1 MNMKTLATENVKV
14 PPAPQVVT
22 DAWMLYIG
30 FEADPAAIKSFLP
43 LGLESHP
50 NNMVVMN
57 MYTVHDAFQT
67 SGFGAYTL
75 TYLTVQVKD
84 HDAYTMGS
92 SSTEPSRY
100 WAGHLNYFG
109 LRKIQKNGS
118 EVTQIMKFPI
128 PYISRAVK
136 TEASTVT
143 FNMPENHRPRRL
155 NPTKVKWA
163 AYVRD
168 SFVYS
173 QAEVLNGYQ

>member
-30 FEADPAAIKSFLP
+30 FEADPAAVKSFLS

-50 NNMVVMN
+50 NNM
-57 MYTVHDAFQT
+57 
-67 SGFGAYTL
+67 
-75 TYLTVQVKD
+75 
-84 HDAYTMGS
+84 DAYTMSS
-92 SSTEPSRY
+92 SSTEPGRY

-136 TEASTVT
+136 TEAPTVT
-143 FNMPENHRPRRL
+143 FSMPENHRPRRL

-163 AYVRD
+163 AYVSG